1 MPANDR
7 FEVYLEKRTCTERKI
22 QFKVC
27 SNLYTRKNVRKLTT
41 SGDVKKVF
49 FKTCSVKSGRKIIFF
64 PHTLLRN
71 YASWGCRNPGNAKLQ
86 HLQFMTRIM
95 LEEKKFKK
103 VSKVKDLKF
112 WRQSPP
118 KIVGLNLKYYFDEK
132 NKISKKSKFKS
143 ESPSFFQKRNQK
155 IENLDKNPVKL
166 VYLQFYFFILAIY
179 INRRWK
185 KRNLQ

>member
-1 MPANDR
+1 M
-7 FEVYLEKRTCTERKI
+7 ERKI

-64 PHTLLRN
+64 PRTLPRN

-95 LEEKKFKK
+95 LEEKIF
-103 VSKVKDLKF
+103 LKIF
-112 WRQSPP
+112 EGERFRILKTIATKNNWPEL
-118 KIVGLNLKYYFDEK
+118 KIYFDEK

-155 IENLDKNPVKL
+155 IENFEKNPVKL
-166 VYLQFYFFILAIY
+166 VYLKFFFLF
-179 INRRWK
+179 
-185 KRNLQ
+185 